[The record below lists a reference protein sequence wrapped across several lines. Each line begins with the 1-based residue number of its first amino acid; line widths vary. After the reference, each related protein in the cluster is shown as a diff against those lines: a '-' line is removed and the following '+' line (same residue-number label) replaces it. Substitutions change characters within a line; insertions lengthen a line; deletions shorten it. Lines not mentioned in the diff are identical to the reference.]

1 MGNFFFLVCV
11 FPFEFVL
18 LLRLYNKCMRRKY
31 NFFFNRISRLRCKDS
46 ATDTCSGRLTERR
59 LTYGNKFII
68 KCINVKG
75 TSCQFSPCRLV
86 LVSCRVKN
94 LERLLRVLFGHVT
107 SRGRFKKKTSC
118 VSIVFSSHVTVVTLF
133 SFSSDNKTRS
143 GCRQRLRFLFD
154 RTDFN

>member
-1 MGNFFFLVCV
+1 MGNKHQVLFQETFSLEASAAQLTCLPLIDGKPFFLVCV

-31 NFFFNRISRLRCKDS
+31 NFFFNRISRLQCKNS

-75 TSCQFSPCRLV
+75 TLCQFSPCRLV
-86 LVSCRVKN
+86 LVSCRVEN
-94 LERLLRVLFGHVT
+94 LERLLRVVFGHVT
-107 SRGRFKKKTSC
+107 SRGR
-118 VSIVFSSHVTVVTLF
+118 
-133 SFSSDNKTRS
+133 
-143 GCRQRLRFLFD
+143 
-154 RTDFN
+154 